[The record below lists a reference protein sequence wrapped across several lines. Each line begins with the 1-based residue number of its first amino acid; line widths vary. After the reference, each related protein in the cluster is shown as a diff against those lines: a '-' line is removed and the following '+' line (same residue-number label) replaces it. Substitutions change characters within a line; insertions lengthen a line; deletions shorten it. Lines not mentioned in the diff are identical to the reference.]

1 MILEKLRELVAQQFD
16 VDINDVSAGTRFI
29 DDLDADSIDIVEF
42 IMAVEDEFGLSET
55 DETALEHIK
64 TVGDVADYVQSKQ

>member
-16 VDINDVSAGTRFI
+16 VDVNDVTAETRFI

-42 IMAVEDEFGLSET
+42 IMAVEDEFELSET
-55 DETALEHIK
+55 DETALENIK
-64 TVGDVADYVQSKQ
+64 TVGDVAAYVQSKQ